1 MLILRD
7 RTRPIV
13 VPDADNS
20 RFSQPGDAPMMGSKL
35 ALAAVIGAAT
45 MMTPSQAAADDMA
58 EAVKKLEAAVK
69 KLEATDKSLTDYKL
83 SNATAVRQLQ
93 DDVESLKSR
102 VRQLEDDVRT
112 LRAAPAPSSTSK
124 FGPGNSATRTGRIK
138 LSNDYLEEM
147 SIVVNGMSY
156 RLAPGQTRTISVPAG
171 PFTYQ
176 VLQLQRMPQERY
188 INPDEEKPIRIYTQP
203 Y

>member
-1 MLILRD
+1 
-7 RTRPIV
+7 
-13 VPDADNS
+13 
-20 RFSQPGDAPMMGSKL
+20 MMGSKL
-35 ALAAVIGAAT
+35 VLAVMGAAT

-69 KLEATDKSLTDYKL
+69 KLEATEKSLTDYKL

-112 LRAAPAPSSTSK
+112 LRAAPPSSTSK
-124 FGPGNSATRTGRIK
+124 FGPGNGAARTGRIK

-147 SIVVNGMSY
+147 SI
-156 RLAPGQTRTISVPAG
+156 
-171 PFTYQ
+171 
-176 VLQLQRMPQERY
+176 
-188 INPDEEKPIRIYTQP
+188 
-203 Y
+203 